1 MDRGYITIINPSLF
15 PDWDRLG
22 LMAVSNQ
29 GPLFDEYDRSKYA
42 IHALMWA
49 TKHEDYS
56 YYNLTTADIKL
67 W

>member
-15 PDWDRLG
+15 P
-22 LMAVSNQ
+22 VSNQ